1 MSGQGRRRKSLADTL
16 RAQSDGTALEDASEK
31 VKKLNASES
40 SSSKADTSE
49 QSTENTPIEHPNRT
63 AQLDTPTGQSNRTT
77 LQDSPNKRPVQPDS
91 PTGQSKHASGLSN
104 QTPQLNTPSEHP
116 SIKESQEPQNFLSQ
130 ESITLKSNSHKQLY
144 DFLTHNPDIVTN
156 YENLQALNGIPKGTI
171 RNALR
176 SFQHKGLIHKE
187 NYRENNHKRQGLRI
201 ITKHPNWTPQVKTPT
216 GQATWTDQKHSKIDR
231 IYLSS
236 ERGGSAEG
244 GETEQAGDPIKHQLL
259 SLSNSD
265 IEYHWPKLAQVGF
278 GSHQVQQIVNE
289 LEKTG
294 RSTEYVLRSFDHIE
308 YWLNHGDGRDGQ
320 GEPVASKLNYIFK
333 SLAKTGYFSQPSGY
347 ISPEELAEE
356 ERKKEL
362 ERIKNKRH
370 ERMLLEFEEWKK
382 SLSEEEKDDLLKNR
396 RGPKD
401 KWLWHK
407 FLQLNNYDP

>member
-1 MSGQGRRRKSLADTL
+1 
-16 RAQSDGTALEDASEK
+16 
-31 VKKLNASES
+31 
-40 SSSKADTSE
+40 
-49 QSTENTPIEHPNRT
+49 
-63 AQLDTPTGQSNRTT
+63 
-77 LQDSPNKRPVQPDS
+77 
-91 PTGQSKHASGLSN
+91 
-104 QTPQLNTPSEHP
+104 
-116 SIKESQEPQNFLSQ
+116 
-130 ESITLKSNSHKQLY
+130 
-144 DFLTHNPDIVTN
+144 
-156 YENLQALNGIPKGTI
+156 
-171 RNALR
+171 
-176 SFQHKGLIHKE
+176 
-187 NYRENNHKRQGLRI
+187 
-201 ITKHPNWTPQVKTPT
+201 
-216 GQATWTDQKHSKIDR
+216 
-231 IYLSS
+231 
-236 ERGGSAEG
+236 
-244 GETEQAGDPIKHQLL
+244 
-259 SLSNSD
+259 
-265 IEYHWPKLAQVGF
+265 
-278 GSHQVQQIVNE
+278 VNE